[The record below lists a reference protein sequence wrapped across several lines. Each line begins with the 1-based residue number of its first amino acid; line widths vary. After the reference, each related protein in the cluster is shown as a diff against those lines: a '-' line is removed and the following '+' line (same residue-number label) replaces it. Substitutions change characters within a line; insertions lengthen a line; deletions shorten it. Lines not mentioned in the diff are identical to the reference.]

1 MHAVD
6 VSDEMVVEAVVVG
19 VAGELPDGDIARV
32 AEGTLNK
39 HMETI
44 IDARKERMVL
54 AIL

>member
-39 HMETI
+39 HMKTI
-44 IDARKERMVL
+44 DHVRMQ
-54 AIL
+54 AQ